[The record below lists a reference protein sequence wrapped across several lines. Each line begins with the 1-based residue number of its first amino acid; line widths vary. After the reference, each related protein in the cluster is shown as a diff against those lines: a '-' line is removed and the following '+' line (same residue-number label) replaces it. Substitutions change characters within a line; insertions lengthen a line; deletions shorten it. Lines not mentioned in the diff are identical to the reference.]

1 MRYTVRRSFGGSPGS
16 GMVPPGVKW
25 LLISNAAVFVLSFL
39 LAPIANLFDI
49 FKLYPQMVVGS
60 FAIWQPF
67 TYLFLHADA
76 WHLIF
81 NMLGLWFF
89 GPVLEQTWGTN
100 RFLKYYFVAGV
111 GAGFCVVIADLLL
124 GGPNI
129 PTVGASGA
137 ILAVLIAF
145 VLLYPESPIWVFFL
159 FPLKAKYLVLI
170 FVAINFLPVLQMLIA
185 FMVGAP
191 TRVGGVS
198 YVAHL
203 GGMLVG
209 YLYLRYGSKSSSP
222 AMRFDLLA
230 TLNKEYRNLKM
241 RRAKRKFEVYL
252 KKRESDRDRWVN

>member
-1 MRYTVRRSFGGSPGS
+1 MI
-16 GMVPPGVKW
+16 PPGVKW

-39 LAPIANLFDI
+39 LAPVSSLFDV
-49 FKLYPQMVVGS
+49 FKLYPRMVAGS

-67 TYLFLHADA
+67 TYLFIHADA

-81 NMLGLWFF
+81 NMLGLYFF
-89 GPVLEQTWGTN
+89 GPVLEQTWGTR
-100 RFLKYYFVAGV
+100 RFLKYYFISGI
-111 GAGFCVVIADLLL
+111 GAGLCVVVADLIL

-137 ILAVLIAF
+137 ILAVLLAF
-145 VLLYPESPIWVFFL
+145 GLLYPDSPIWVFFL

-170 FVAINFLPVLQMLIA
+170 FVVINFLPVLQSLIA

-191 TRVGGVS
+191 IRIGGVS

-209 YLYLRYGSKSSSP
+209 YLYLRYGFGRSSAS
-222 AMRFDLLA
+222 MRFDLLA
-230 TLNKEYRNLKM
+230 TLNKEYREWKM
-241 RRAKRKFEVYL
+241 RRAKKKFEVYL
-252 KKRESDRDRWVN
+252 KKRDSDRDRWVH